1 MGVVIE
7 AVRAQMT
14 RSESIIG
21 VISEDL
27 HVSWT
32 ESVSQESGRFHFPR
46 GYSLSTP
53 IRGGSARKGYLFQAS
68 DI

>member
-27 HVSWT
+27 HVS
-32 ESVSQESGRFHFPR
+32 
-46 GYSLSTP
+46 
-53 IRGGSARKGYLFQAS
+53 
-68 DI
+68 